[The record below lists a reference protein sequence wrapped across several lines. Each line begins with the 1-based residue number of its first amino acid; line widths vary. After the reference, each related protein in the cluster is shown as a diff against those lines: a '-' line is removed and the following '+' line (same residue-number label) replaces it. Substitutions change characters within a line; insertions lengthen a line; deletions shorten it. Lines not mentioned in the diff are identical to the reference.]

1 MDQLI
6 QQSVNNKKSQK
17 SYDNGIELG
26 NQFINWF
33 YTTWITNPDLFL
45 QDNLIKPY
53 TKIKHNGITYTNTD
67 FILFLK
73 SVSSDGLNFSDC
85 VYEIIDS
92 GSRQIYILVTGKI
105 LNNQSIGTF
114 SQSFVISFAG
124 NSNNNQKS
132 WTLVNS
138 IFILH

>member
-1 MDQLI
+1 LI
-6 QQSVNNKKSQK
+6 SQSR
-17 SYDNGIELG
+17 GLG
-26 NQFINWF
+26 DVYKRQ
-33 YTTWITNPDLFL
+33 
-45 QDNLIKPY
+45 
-53 TKIKHNGITYTNTD
+53 
-67 FILFLK
+67 
-73 SVSSDGLNFSDC
+73 DC